1 MSKLIIMPI
10 FLILIHQRAHMLYGN
25 IRWTF
30 LFTHTLLPGSIA
42 YPMIIIKGRYMGLSL
57 KM

>member
-10 FLILIHQRAHMLYGN
+10 FLILIHQRAHRLYGN
-25 IRWTF
+25 IRRTF
-30 LFTHTLLPGSIA
+30 SFPQTLLSGSIA
-42 YPMIIIKGRYMGLSL
+42 YSIIIIKGRYMGLSL